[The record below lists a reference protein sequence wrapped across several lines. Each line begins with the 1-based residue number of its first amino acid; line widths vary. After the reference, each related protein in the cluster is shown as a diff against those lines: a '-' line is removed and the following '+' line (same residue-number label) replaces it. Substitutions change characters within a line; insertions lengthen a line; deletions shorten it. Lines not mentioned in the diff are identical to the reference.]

1 MAKYAVPSDQLAL
14 HADRGGPMKATALML
29 ADLGVIKS
37 HSRPHRSNDNR
48 FSKAHFKTLKYQM
61 ELQKTA
67 PIMGEARI
75 FCRCF
80 FVWYNEGHH
89 HAGIVMTPDQI
100 HFGQASATRA
110 ARKTT
115 LDAGL
120 RNTPNGLS
128 VTTPNRPRSRL
139 RSGSTRQ
146 GTPRKSE
153 SDFENPLSQSC

>member
-1 MAKYAVPSDQLAL
+1 MTKYAVPSDQLAL

-29 ADLGVIKS
+29 ADRGVIKS

-48 FSKAHFKTLKYQM
+48 FSKAHFKTLKYRM

-67 PIMGEARI
+67 PIIGEARI

-89 HAGIVMTPDQI
+89 HAGIVMMPDQI
-100 HFGQASATRA
+100 HFGQASATPA

-120 RNTPNGLS
+120 RN
-128 VTTPNRPRSRL
+128 TPNRPRSRL